1 MSGAADDGATTLP
14 AGGPGVIRQVGVP
27 NLLSLSRLPL
37 AAAFLLA
44 QDTVVRVVIIAAA
57 GISDWLDGWWARTR
71 GPRTATGALL
81 DPVTD
86 KAFVVT
92 ALASFAVWDA
102 ITPAQ
107 LAVLLARDLYV
118 TLGALVLVLLR
129 QPLRLAARVPG
140 KLVTV
145 LQIGAVLVLTVAPHL
160 ARLLV
165 PVIGAAAAWAIID
178 YTIAALNGRSRL
190 RAPPRP
196 R

>member
-1 MSGAADDGATTLP
+1 
-14 AGGPGVIRQVGVP
+14 VP

-44 QDTVVRVVIIAAA
+44 QDTAVRVVIIIAA

-71 GPRTATGALL
+71 GPRTATGELL

-92 ALASFAVWDA
+92 ALASFAVWGA

-107 LAVLLARDLYV
+107 LVVLLARDIYV
-118 TLGALVLVLLR
+118 TLGTLTLVLLR
-129 QPLRLAARVPG
+129 QPLRLTARIPG

-145 LQIGAVLVLTVAPHL
+145 LQISAVLLLTVAPQL
-160 ARLLV
+160 ARFLV
-165 PVIGAAAAWAIID
+165 PVVGAAAAWAVID
-178 YTIAALNGRSRL
+178 YTVAALHGRSRL
-190 RAPPRP
+190 RAPQQPR
-196 R
+196 